1 MDHLAHL
8 RTVIRDQQDSIRA
21 HLGDE
26 QRALLDAALRR
37 LADAAG
43 DFPAAMRAMHDIRLA
58 LGPLPAGHPVWQALN
73 ALLSSYTDS
82 AMPRGPVPATG
93 AVLTRPSEGEQGT
106 DSSLDGELGD
116 EKTLNLRPP
125 RALGR
130 AGPPVP
136 PTGVWAEERL
146 TEPMAVPEPDPVA
159 AAIVATVQRRL
170 LRAPSLSAEEARDRC
185 AGGPPPRELI
195 RLDDPVR
202 GTRYPAFQFA
212 LGPGG
217 APIPVVRQVN
227 RTLLAHID
235 PWGAADWWLSGNTWL
250 GGPPV
255 SFLGV
260 LPDEALAGVAR
271 ALVDGD

>member
-1 MDHLAHL
+1 MAGRKEDEVDHLAHL
-8 RTVIRDQQDSIRA
+8 RTVIGDQQDGIRA

-26 QRALLDAALRR
+26 QRALLDAALQR
-37 LADAAG
+37 LADATG
-43 DFPAAMRAMHDIRLA
+43 NFPATMRAVHDIRLA
-58 LGPLPAGHPVWQALN
+58 LGHLPAGHPVWQALN
-73 ALLSSYTDS
+73 SLLSSFTDS
-82 AMPRGPVPATG
+82 AMPRGPVPATS
-93 AVLTRPSEGEQGT
+93 AVLTRPPEHDTTSSPDGGT
-106 DSSLDGELGD
+106 GD
-116 EKTLNLRPP
+116 EVPEPPGGTL
-125 RALGR
+125 
-130 AGPPVP
+130 AGE
-136 PTGVWAEERL
+136 GI
-146 TEPMAVPEPDPVA
+146 TEPMAVPEPAPA
-159 AAIVATVQRRL
+159 TISIVATVQRRL

-185 AGGPPPRELI
+185 AGGPPPQELI

-260 LPDEALAGVAR
+260 LPDASLAGVAQ
-271 ALVDGD
+271 ALVDGDR